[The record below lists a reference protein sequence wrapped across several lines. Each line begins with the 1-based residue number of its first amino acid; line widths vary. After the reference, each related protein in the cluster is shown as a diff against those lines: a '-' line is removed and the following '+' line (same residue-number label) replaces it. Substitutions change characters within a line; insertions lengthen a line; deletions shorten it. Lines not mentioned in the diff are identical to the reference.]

1 MLSLRPLMRSRL
13 DQRLP
18 VADRFSSGVTM
29 TKLDVAPSHSNI
41 QELAAEL
48 SLSENACSRA
58 LQLAGLAPGRS
69 DWLRYINHFL
79 MTVGT
84 LLIVAGVT
92 TFFAWN
98 WADLDYWIKFVL
110 IQTGIAG
117 LALLAWRLGI
127 DSMGGRV
134 SLFSSAFLVGV
145 LFAVFGQVYQTGADP
160 YGLFIAWSILILPLA
175 IIGRQAAL
183 WILFQTL
190 LILALIMY
198 WTQVVDP
205 PNGWWQLAQLL
216 GPLVWLSSTM
226 MDSTLASLVFALNAV
241 ALIAWEYAVNRK
253 VDWMQCR
260 TYPRIVGLGA
270 LSNVLI
276 PTFVFIVG
284 ASFGEKSNLGFIS
297 PVLYA
302 MASVAA
308 LYYYQFRRP
317 DLLMLT
323 MLVFGAILIF
333 NTLVGRFIPMGSGSI
348 LLLAILLIAQ
358 VAGAAY
364 WLRKVSRRW
373 EAQS

>member
-1 MLSLRPLMRSRL
+1 
-13 DQRLP
+13 
-18 VADRFSSGVTM
+18 M
-29 TKLDVAPSHSNI
+29 TKFNTSASHSNV
-41 QELAAEL
+41 QELAVEL
-48 SLSENACSRA
+48 SLSENARSRA
-58 LQLAGLAPGRS
+58 LQLAGLAAGRS

-79 MTVGT
+79 MTVGA

-98 WADLDYWIKFVL
+98 WADLDYWIKFLL

-134 SLFSSAFLVGV
+134 ALFSSAFLVGV

-216 GPLVWLSSTM
+216 GPLAWLSSTL

-241 ALIAWEYAVNRK
+241 ALIAWEYAVNQN
-253 VDWMQCR
+253 VAWMQGR
-260 TYPRIVGLGA
+260 TYPRVVGLGA

-276 PTFVFIVG
+276 PTFMFIVG
-284 ASFGEKSNLGFIS
+284 ASFGEKINLGFIS

-302 MASVAA
+302 VASVAA

-333 NTLVGRFIPMGSGSI
+333 NTLVGRFIPMGAGSI
-348 LLLAILLIAQ
+348 LMLAILLIAQ

>member
-1 MLSLRPLMRSRL
+1 
-13 DQRLP
+13 
-18 VADRFSSGVTM
+18 M
-29 TKLDVAPSHSNI
+29 TKFIAAASDSNV

-48 SLSENACSRA
+48 NLSENACSRA
-58 LQLAGLAPGRS
+58 LQLAELAPGRS
-69 DWLRYINHFL
+69 DWLRFINHFL
-79 MTVGT
+79 MTVGA
-84 LLIVAGVT
+84 LLLVAGVT

-98 WADLDYWIKFVL
+98 WADLDYWIKFAL

-127 DSMGGRV
+127 DSMGGRAA
-134 SLFSSAFLVGV
+134 LFSSAFLVGV

-160 YGLFIAWSILILPLA
+160 YGLFVAWSILILPLA

-241 ALIAWEYAVNRK
+241 ALIAWEYAVNQN
-253 VDWMQCR
+253 VAWMQGR
-260 TYPRIVGLGA
+260 TYPRVVGLGA

-276 PTFVFIVG
+276 PTVMFIIG
-284 ASFGEKSNLGFIS
+284 ASFGETMNLGFIS
-297 PVLYA
+297 PALYA
-302 MASVAA
+302 VASVAA

-323 MLVFGAILIF
+323 MLVFGAILVF
-333 NTLVGRFIPMGSGSI
+333 TTLLGRYMPMDTGSI
-348 LLLAILLIAQ
+348 LMLAILLIAQ

-364 WLRKVSRRW
+364 WLRKVTQRW
-373 EAQS
+373 EEKS